1 MQRIREIEKE
11 LFWLLPLALD
21 DKDQRK
27 RELVRDKLSS
37 VRCPSIPLHS
47 PASGDIGPREFS
59 FLQSTMKK
67 ALETRC
73 FFSQLSLLNFS
84 MK

>member
-1 MQRIREIEKE
+1 MQRIRELEKE
-11 LFWLLPLALD
+11 MFWLLPLALD

-37 VRCPSIPLHS
+37 VQCPSIPLHS
-47 PASGDIGPREFS
+47 PASDDIATREFS

-67 ALETRC
+67 TLETGC
-73 FFSQLSLLNFS
+73 FFRNRVLF
-84 MK
+84 

>member
-11 LFWLLPLALD
+11 LFWILPLALD

-37 VRCPSIPLHS
+37 VQCPSIPLHS
-47 PASGDIGPREFS
+47 PASVDIGPREFS

-67 ALETRC
+67 TLETGY
-73 FFSQLSLLNFS
+73 FF
-84 MK
+84 